1 MPPKSSITS
10 ITMFRYHIPLPIES
24 MGLVY
29 LPLCEWFILVMN
41 CRWIQ
46 LSHASY
52 ALHPGNYYVSPMIC
66 PAFSEVGYVSSFPG
80 ESYLSLLSFPSF
92 LSTKSELCHKH
103 QCYLVCPQP
112 PNHQQVDAGHKA
124 CKCNVDQ
131 PQSGP
136 LRVPVLHAWKLTSWT
151 QKWRLGR
158 WFSFSYGWF
167 WVPC

>member
-1 MPPKSSITS
+1 MIHFGDKIAGKYSSPMHPMRYILATITYPRS
-10 ITMFRYHIPLPIES
+10 QPGTFES
-24 MGLVY
+24 
-29 LPLCEWFILVMN
+29 
-41 CRWIQ
+41 
-46 LSHASY
+46 
-52 ALHPGNYYVSPMIC
+52 MIC

-112 PNHQQVDAGHKA
+112 PNHQQVDAGDKA
-124 CKCNVDQ
+124 CKWNVNQ

-136 LRVPVLHAWKLTSWT
+136 LRVPVMHAWKLTSWT

-158 WFSFSYGWF
+158 WPSFSYGWF
-167 WVPC
+167 LGSMLIFRGVSRITILQLHF